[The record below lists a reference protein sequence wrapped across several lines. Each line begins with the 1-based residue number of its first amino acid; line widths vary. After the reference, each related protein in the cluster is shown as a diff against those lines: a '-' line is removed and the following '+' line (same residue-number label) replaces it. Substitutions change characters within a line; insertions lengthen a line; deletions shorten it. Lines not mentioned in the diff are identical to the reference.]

1 LTGFAPSSGEQA
13 MKCDELLGAM
23 NEFLDGETQSALCEA
38 LQEHLV
44 DCHSCR
50 LVIDNILQTITLF
63 RAGESVPLPPGLHE
77 RLCAIMRERWTAKF
91 YLGSKGNQ
99 K

>member
-1 LTGFAPSSGEQA
+1 
-13 MKCDELLGAM
+13 MKCDELLGVM
-23 NEFLDGETQSALCEA
+23 NEYLDGETRSVLCKE
-38 LQEHLV
+38 LQQHLA

-50 LVIDNILQTITLF
+50 LVIDNIRQTITLY
-63 RAGESVPLPPGLHE
+63 RAGEKMSLPSGLHE

-91 YLGSKGNQ
+91 HIEPKGNQ